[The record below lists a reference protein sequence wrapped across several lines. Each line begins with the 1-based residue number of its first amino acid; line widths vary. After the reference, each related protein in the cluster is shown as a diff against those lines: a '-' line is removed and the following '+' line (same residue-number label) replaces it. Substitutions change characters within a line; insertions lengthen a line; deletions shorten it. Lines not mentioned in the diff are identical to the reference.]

1 MGRVHA
7 CMCGRSGYPVERLRK
22 YQHTDFP
29 SIRQGPRTPWTHQH
43 PVVNT
48 VTLPAG
54 ELSAAS
60 PEVTGTTQLLELCEQ
75 LKEEDTSG

>member
-1 MGRVHA
+1 MQR
-7 CMCGRSGYPVERLRK
+7 GRSGYPVERLRK

-29 SIRQGPRTPWTHQH
+29 SIRQGPWTPWTHQH

-48 VTLPAG
+48 VTFLA
-54 ELSAAS
+54 EKLSAAP

-75 LKEEDTSG
+75 LEKEDTSG